1 MNLNQ
6 KIQSYLNE
14 HKNAKKRLSATALLS
29 LLIALAVVSS
39 LIMPAI
45 SMTMASIS
53 SDAGENSSI
62 SLLTQATAGV
72 PSTITDTDAEPDQ
85 TMLDL
90 TSADKWTAS
99 LMCNDN
105 YFYEAT
111 DKEVT
116 TNTGYSTDFDEV
128 TISAYIEYEFEK
140 NVSSY
145 LTGDG
150 PHLGWDLGNPDFT
163 AKFTD
168 GDYGT
173 VNDPNYTEGIAG
185 TYVIENGFVKVTL
198 TDEYIAFV
206 NSGTGSIKGSLD
218 FSGTLSQSN
227 DGNGNQSFILNG
239 QTVIVDF
246 PDKYPTMGK
255 VATVNADGTITWQ
268 VNINNAYN
276 VDLSKY
282 SFSDTML
289 TGAYDIKVSP
299 DTAATVNGNSIAFT
313 AESEF
318 AQWIIITYKTDIT
331 EAELKEGSSTNSAKL
346 NPNDGSSEIPAA
358 QTAWL
363 SNPFI
368 VDKYGSA
375 DYVSG
380 TYSGNINWT
389 INVQSKYGT
398 SLNGYIIEDT
408 NIPDGT
414 TLTASDGSTIESLGN
429 GKWKLNTTNPSV
441 TITYSAPA
449 TAGQTNSNTATL
461 LYPDSTTTNATDKDD
476 VTYDEV
482 KNLITVDKTGYA
494 VNSNGTISWT
504 IKVKNPYGLS
514 LNGDTVTDKML
525 SSAVGTVDIT
535 PSGSGTHSGGAV
547 TLSGNASEITIT
559 YVTNITDAQL
569 NAKNADNDVTLKHG
583 DDPITDEADVPLPD
597 PFDVTKN
604 GTPDYESGTYD
615 HKINWTVTIKSNYST
630 SLDGYYISDSQLPA
644 DATGIEV
651 TGGTLTYDSTEQ
663 KWKLSNT
670 SGSTV
675 TIKYQSAAADGNNA
689 NSVDLYYSENVDDDT
704 DLDEAD
710 GADTTVEYKDES
722 GIITLNKG
730 ATFDTT
736 DGLIN
741 WTISISNQKGI
752 NLNGYTITDLMLVKA
767 VDDAVTFSPEGA
779 GTYDS
784 ASGLVTLTDVTEGE
798 RNIIIRY
805 STAITE
811 TELKNG
817 GATNKATLKNNS
829 DTDGTNDDT
838 VGTADKTAGFT
849 APYFTITKTGKQDYD
864 GGSYGN
870 KITWT
875 IKVESKYGSSLDG
888 YILTDTLNNVEM
900 DLSTAT
906 VSPSGSVSADGVLS
920 GTNGAN
926 TVYITYTTPAAGG
939 TTYNNEVGLGY
950 SDGTSTGATG
960 SSGDVEYKSNDDL
973 VNLYKYGYYDKDTR
987 TIRWTINVNLLG
999 GTDDC
1004 TLTDERFPAT
1014 LAELTFSPDISGCA
1028 NLSGNTLTITDST
1041 TSSFTIQYTEDVSS
1055 EVFAGTTVIENKV
1068 NDTTATVPVENRNEL
1083 TKSLNSNGYET
1094 INSNGV
1100 VVRTLNWIANIT
1112 RDSTFAGQVYTDKL
1126 EAGVTDAE
1134 GTAIT
1139 GDSSTHTI
1147 TNEQLAAIVVKAKTT
1162 QYGNET
1168 TLVLGTD
1175 YTITRS
1181 DNGFCITFNDTLD
1194 KAGYNYVTI
1203 TYSTTATAG
1212 AVTTDKYPVTYV
1224 FGNSA
1229 DFAGNSADGG
1239 DFTLV
1244 KNNPVLKTTL
1254 DFTASKNWQNDTY
1267 ADRPDSIY
1275 IKVWYYTNKD
1285 STWRTL
1291 RGSGTDYIYYG
1302 DDDYSSASDYII
1314 EIPKDAN
1321 NNWQSSTLTGLY
1333 KEVALPE
1340 ADGTRGTSTYYY
1352 YKIEEVNKVTDA
1364 SGNVTYESI
1373 ANNSFDTSNG
1383 TYEVTYSNNNGINYS
1398 GSATVANKFH
1408 RTTAVTPVK
1417 NWAGDTGTSNGM
1429 LSVTVRLEYSVD
1441 GGSAYYPVEI
1451 SSGKYVFDLGAETA
1465 DTSVLTQ
1472 NVNITADWKGT
1483 TWDSLPTAMIVD
1495 GTLKTVSY
1503 RIVETAYTTA
1513 SGTTDI
1519 NGSRFAVD
1527 GGYYV
1532 IGTSGCTDGNGG
1544 QQLTVTNTF
1553 NATEQLSVNANKVW
1567 SGDESEEYIDNRP
1580 DAILVKLQQRSSAT
1594 YQWTDYV
1601 VTVTGEDGTE
1611 IEVLYYELS
1620 EDNNWSYEWD
1630 VPNQSVAEDGTSI
1643 DYSYRVVEVGYVKYG
1658 YNIYFN
1664 DNQTSFAVTS
1674 EGKYVISYNNGNQWN
1689 TTNELSQGTGG
1700 TITVTN
1706 TFAPVGTID
1715 ITPQK
1720 EWIADTDEVRPT
1732 SVIFK
1737 LQQRIGSSGDWK
1749 YVDTNGNLV
1758 SDVAQAATIELT
1770 AEDKSSTEWD
1780 TNVVWT
1786 GDTLSGLPEKAI
1798 VIGDNGTY
1806 TEPNCWYRFIEYSYT
1821 LNGST
1826 TVIDQ
1831 KSDFYSTTYG
1841 TYEFVMS
1848 ESCSSGLVKVTNEFS
1863 EDVGI
1868 TKSAFDSE
1876 GNVLPSTLE
1885 IEELDEFKY
1894 TLVENGE
1901 NVDYYIFNWM
1911 IKYDLTEWGDG
1922 DKLPTIKDTLPDG
1935 FELVYDNSWVGTST
1949 GTKYSDYWY
1958 TSDLAENVNY
1968 LLDTKYQS
1976 DYILHPAII
1985 YPDVKYACGAMP
1997 AGSIADI
2004 YDEYMH
2010 AVTMENPDLWYYYD
2024 TSNDNNDVYFNKYK
2038 ATAPAMIYYSIKIK
2052 CTDLEA
2058 KLATGSHTITNTAY
2072 TYNDTSANV
2081 LPAEREII
2089 KSTVGS
2095 LKIIS
2100 PVDTDLITKT
2110 YEGKTN
2116 TPGEIKFSLNIN
2128 PEGKNLSTGS
2138 TIDIQD
2144 VFNTISYLDADIGS
2158 GGTLYDAVSN
2168 PDNYQKLVD
2177 VLMSNI
2183 KLYEVDANGNKLE
2196 LSSSDYTLLFATGD
2210 ETGNGALMQLTVPD
2224 EKHIV
2229 IDYTY
2234 KLIAN
2239 EDTPSVEN
2247 GCKSST
2253 RVNGRYATMAPGF
2266 VPPANDQI
2274 NFTNTA
2280 TLKADSATDE
2290 STISETNYTVFK
2302 SSGTISTNSLP
2313 KIKKVKTSDYSIDT
2327 LGASFML
2334 AKCENGKWY
2343 YSTAIDE
2350 EGAITWGTDG
2360 MDGIKVSSEAQA
2372 ITING
2377 DEDFPVALDE
2387 NILYKVIEMAY
2398 PTEGGK
2404 FEGSNLFPDLSEIEA
2419 KAQFSV
2425 LILNYLND
2433 GSTFI
2438 GDKDYSIFLENY
2450 ISTHYFAYN
2459 STISSYP
2466 SEVDPDTVIQVKVGE
2481 NVEIPNNEL
2490 IDIAVNKNWINP
2502 QSDLE
2507 NTEITVELYWSYEKS
2522 ASTPAVWYLA
2532 DAADL
2537 GIMDQNFSAEKT
2549 LTITLDEDGNLIT
2562 SDTLWTD
2569 LPNGKNDKPI
2579 YYYIKETSYKIGDTT
2594 YVWNESSEKYES
2606 SSGTGTYLPTY
2617 IGNAANTSG
2626 TIDVRNSYQL
2636 MLKKEWKNSSNDPL
2650 RNIPVDKVIVSI
2662 YGIDKDGAM
2671 TSTPLF
2677 TDVEISASN
2686 DWTTDITDLLSS
2698 VEGGL
2703 SQYTS
2708 FVAEESAGSS
2718 LDGYVV
2724 SCVFNL
2730 NADTGEIIV
2739 TNKNTT
2745 PTEASVTVDKAWS
2758 DGDAMH
2764 ANDSITVTLYQ
2775 LDYELS
2781 NLDDLDMKLPDDSKM
2796 SAIDENDTQQY
2807 VDVVLNAD
2815 NDWQY
2820 IWTGL
2825 PLEDDEQNKYYYYV
2839 LETVTEKAADGSGVA
2854 NADKYTA
2861 SYVITSQTATN
2872 TVFQVIN
2879 TRRSISIQKQ
2889 WLDEDGYDI
2898 SNEIDIESIELEVL
2912 KKVPGVPADGI
2923 DILAFGDSITAGDGN
2938 SGAGYTGYLKSEL
2951 ESDTYNFT
2959 VNNAWKCGHSGW
2971 AIMALPGDYDKT
2983 GDTRSTWESRSGI
2996 YDQISSDFSGKSP
3009 DVVTLMIGT
3018 NDIISNYP
3026 NNIEVR
3032 LEKLIKAI
3040 YTNQSSNPN
3049 MVILVGSIPDF
3060 DFVDSSGNAIDVN
3073 TWFDA
3078 GKGHNR
3084 SGEYADLQTFENY
3097 INNTVI
3103 DGYNKKIETLVKK
3116 LANEGY
3122 RIGFVDINSVVDKDT
3137 ELSDGCHPNDTG
3149 NQDMAEEWAEA
3160 IADYYTQTPKV
3171 GDITLTA
3178 ENNWMASFDIAS
3190 SDTSSEYY
3198 VNESSIPT
3206 GWAVIYENQNQT
3218 MGSATPITVKNTRNI
3233 PKTSLSV
3240 EKVWENDS
3248 GNTNARDSISL
3259 SLLQSIDQVDWFEYD
3274 VDMPA
3279 PTKSED
3285 GDTWTYSYTGLPAE
3299 DNNGNQYY
3307 YKIVE
3312 DPMAGY
3318 TTKYNVN
3325 ILEAVDGG
3333 NAGTMQIT
3341 NTRAVSLKLKKDW
3354 SDYDPETNT
3363 HIGDTVTLKIY
3374 RGLLANGRGDDYSGV
3389 DLVLQVTPKNLGIT
3403 VGGEAATIT
3412 ANKALTADGITPSEG
3427 YEEFITYKLE
3437 DDGKTIT
3444 ITAIKETDTPV
3455 TLTVTD
3461 GVDTEII
3468 SITASAYTLYYD
3480 GEKTTSTSTP
3490 SMRVNETGHKL
3501 SVKKGSSTYTDVKYV
3516 SNNESVLTVDAAT
3529 GEITGVNIGTASVSV
3544 YTNDNLTTPIFI
3556 QDIAVGLPETF
3567 EIVQKTG
3574 TTQEVTIGSSIQLG
3588 VDKNY
3593 GTFTWESK
3601 DTTKATVSVEEDG
3614 TVKVTGVAAG
3624 SVTITATR
3632 AAYGNDEALTKEYTI
3647 NVENGDIFEND
3658 NVVVRVPVGE
3668 SVTLTSDTPMSRTWI
3683 EGSSTNIA
3691 TASLSNGIIT
3701 VTGVGAG
3708 EVKVGVQGGQYNNE
3722 NVYFTVIVYE
3732 KFGVSP
3738 ATKTLAYGG
3747 TVTLTP
3753 NTTDAVTYTIKS
3765 GSNLIDISGNTVTAK
3780 SGTEGT
3786 AVIEAKN
3793 TATGETATV
3802 TIEVVAEIPEVQ
3814 TPFSGVSTISI
3825 DNSKT
3830 ISCIRVNLQHSGSN
3844 WEYITVKLDGSD
3856 SNKAKFG
3863 YNGAL
3868 PLIMESQTCTNVNF
3882 EITDAQNGDVEIT
3895 FIGDYQPSSISIENN
3910 GNVTPT
3916 GTVTVVYASTA
3927 ASVSNLSL
3935 YGASMSNMLLGAD
3948 ADIEPA
3954 AEVLNYQLYTTVE
3967 LEYNAA
3973 AAEGD
3978 KWTYVL
3984 DGLDVYDPSGKEY
3997 IYWVVEDPTFTNY
4010 SASYLFDD
4018 GDGTSD
4024 YWINAAEPNS
4034 DGEFVATVKNTKQ
4047 ESEGVTMPSTGGEGV
4062 ARFYYTGGAMVLLAL
4077 IAGSNRI
4084 RRRLK
4089 ERRTK

>member
-53 SDAGENSSI
+53 SDVGENSSI

-90 TSADKWTAS
+90 TSADTWTAS

-461 LYPDSTTTNATDKDD
+461 LYPDGKTTNATDKDD

-525 SSAVGTVDIT
+525 SSAVGTVNIT
-535 PSGSGTHSGGAV
+535 PSGSGTHSGGTV

-939 TTYNNEVGLGY
+939 TTHNNEVGLGY

-1229 DFAGNSADGG
+1229 DFAGNPADGG

-1302 DDDYSSASDYII
+1302 DDDYSSASDYIV

-1611 IEVLYYELS
+1611 SEVLYYELS

-1630 VPNQSVAEDGTSI
+1630 VPNQYVYEENGEVKFV
-1643 DYSYRVVEVGYVKYG
+1643 DYSYRVVEVGYIKYG
-1658 YNIYFN
+1658 YPVYFN
-1664 DNQTSFAVTS
+1664 ENQTSFAVTS

-1720 EWIADTDEVRPT
+1720 
-1732 SVIFK
+1732 K
-1737 LQQRIGSSGDWK
+1737 
-1749 YVDTNGNLV
+1749 
-1758 SDVAQAATIELT
+1758 
-1770 AEDKSSTEWD
+1770 
-1780 TNVVWT
+1780 WT
-1786 GDTLSGLPEKAI
+1786 GDADFAATDRPASITFTLQRKVGNGSWETVMDENHNVITVTLKSNENDATGTEYVDNETVVTTFWTGETISGLPER
-1798 VIGDNGTY
+1798 VLVLGENGTY
-1806 TEPNCWYRFIEYSYT
+1806 TEQICQYQLVETSYVLGGTPNDIT
-1821 LNGST
+1821 AGST
-1826 TVIDQ
+1826 
-1831 KSDFYSTTYG
+1831 KFSTENGVYHITLSSTSSTG
-1841 TYEFVMS
+1841 ILMNTNKYEQS
-1848 ESCSSGLVKVTNEFS
+1848 I
-1863 EDVGI
+1863 GI
-1868 TKSAFDSE
+1868 TK
-1876 GNVLPSTLE
+1876 
-1885 IEELDEFKY
+1885 
-1894 TLVENGE
+1894 TLVDTDSPMPDSIDLEDLE
-1901 NVDYYIFNWM
+1901 DYKVEFSDGWYYVFNWM
-1911 IKYDLTEWGDG
+1911 IEFDSSKNDLIRP
-1922 DKLPTIKDTLPDG
+1922 LSDTLMEG
-1935 FELVYDNSWVGTST
+1935 FELCESADWNGKKIVPDNSTEST
-1949 GTKYSDYWY
+1949 QYTAFEVSFKKGYFEHPTFIWPGYFANGATEVDSLDKIWANWEGSDSYF
-1958 TSDLAENVNY
+1958 
-1968 LLDTKYQS
+1968 
-1976 DYILHPAII
+1976 
-1985 YPDVKYACGAMP
+1985 
-1997 AGSIADI
+1997 
-2004 YDEYMH
+2004 
-2010 AVTMENPDLWYYYD
+2010 YD
-2024 TSNDNNDVYFNKYK
+2024 TSDPKAHKVYFNKPEIW
-2038 ATAPAMIYYSIKIK
+2038 APMYVGYSTRISCEKLENSLSESSFTIYN
-2052 CTDLEA
+2052 
-2058 KLATGSHTITNTAY
+2058 LATKHERDGTITEETSY
-2072 TYNDTSANV
+2072 DT
-2081 LPAEREII
+2081 
-2089 KSTVGS
+2089 
-2095 LKIIS
+2095 LKIVNPI
-2100 PVDTDLITKT
+2100 DTKLINKT
-2110 YEGKTN
+2110 YQGKTN
-2116 TPGEIKFSLNIN
+2116 TPGEIKFKLDIN

-2144 VFNTISYLDADIGS
+2144 VFDTVSYLDADIGS
-2158 GGTLYDAVSN
+2158 GTLYDASTD

-2334 AKCENGKWY
+2334 AKYENGKWY

-2350 EGAITWGTDG
+2350 EGTITWGTDG

-2419 KAQFSV
+2419 KAQFST

-2522 ASTPAVWYLA
+2522 ASTPAVWHLA

-2537 GIMDQNFSAEKT
+2537 GIMDENFSAEKT

-2839 LETVTEKAADGSGVA
+2839 LETVTEKADDGSGVA

-3198 VNESSIPT
+3198 VNESSIPA
-3206 GWAVIYENQNQT
+3206 GWAVTYENQNQT

-3285 GDTWTYSYTGLPAE
+3285 ESTWTYSYTGLPAE

-3307 YKIVE
+3307 YQVVE

-3341 NTRAVSLKLKKDW
+3341 NTRAVSLKIKKDW

-3389 DLVLQVTPKNLGIT
+3389 DLVLQVAENAAVGVGKT
-3403 VGGEAATIT
+3403 VDIK
-3412 ANKALTADGITPSEG
+3412 ANKAITVESFTATDDCATYSLSE
-3427 YEEFITYKLE
+3427 
-3437 DDGKTIT
+3437 DGKTIT
-3444 ITAIKETDTPV
+3444 VSGAKEGTATIVVTHGTDTKTITVKVSALEIFLNGGSTFEIVAGESGTLSATKSGSAVSDV
-3455 TLTVTD
+3455 TF
-3461 GVDTEII
+3461 
-3468 SITASAYTLYYD
+3468 
-3480 GEKTTSTSTP
+3480 TSS
-3490 SMRVNETGHKL
+3490 
-3501 SVKKGSSTYTDVKYV
+3501 
-3516 SNNESVLTVDAAT
+3516 NESVIAISGSTIEAIGYSADPVTITAT
-3529 GEITGVNIGTASVSV
+3529 TADGMSVSKEITVK
-3544 YTNDNLTTPIFI
+3544 
-3556 QDIAVGLPETF
+3556 LPETF
-3567 EIVQKTG
+3567 NITG
-3574 TTQEVTIGSSIQLG
+3574 GTSIETEGTLQLG
-3588 VDKNY
+3588 IDEPY
-3593 GTFTWESK
+3593 GIFEWSSSDETI
-3601 DTTKATVSVEEDG
+3601 ATVDQNG
-3614 TVKVTGVAAG
+3614 KVTALKSG
-3624 SVTITATR
+3624 SVTITAKRTN
-3632 AAYGNDEALTKEYTI
+3632 GDPVVSDTHDITVVEAEKEYALSASGKYTTFDVDTTRTVESIVLTVDHTTWAYVRLYPDSSDFDTNNPPGNASNYAKAGWNDSANEFQNSTPTDSNNKLNVTI
-3647 NVENGDIFEND
+3647 SADGTATITFKDGYQPASKILLYADGQPASGTVKINYAGSSSGDSGD
-3658 NVVVRVPVGE
+3658 SGE
-3668 SVTLTSDTPMSRTWI
+3668 SGGESGGETGGGESGGESSDTLTGGPISVTGTTDITVDSTKIVESISVKVDLTSTWAKMEVYAMNGNTTVASDNNVYWWNEDDSLYYG
-3683 EGSSTNIA
+3683 GSSKGGDTFI
-3691 TASLSNGIIT
+3691 LD
-3701 VTGVGAG
+3701 VGKAID
-3708 EVKVGVQGGQYNNE
+3708 KVQFKRGD
-3722 NVYFTVIVYE
+3722 
-3732 KFGVSP
+3732 
-3738 ATKTLAYGG
+3738 G
-3747 TVTLTP
+3747 TVNILS
-3753 NTTDAVTYTIKS
+3753 YTI
-3765 GSNLIDISGNTVTAK
+3765 TYA
-3780 SGTEGT
+3780 
-3786 AVIEAKN
+3786 A
-3793 TATGETATV
+3793 
-3802 TIEVVAEIPEVQ
+3802 
-3814 TPFSGVSTISI
+3814 
-3825 DNSKT
+3825 
-3830 ISCIRVNLQHSGSN
+3830 
-3844 WEYITVKLDGSD
+3844 
-3856 SNKAKFG
+3856 
-3863 YNGAL
+3863 
-3868 PLIMESQTCTNVNF
+3868 
-3882 EITDAQNGDVEIT
+3882 
-3895 FIGDYQPSSISIENN
+3895 
-3910 GNVTPT
+3910 
-3916 GTVTVVYASTA
+3916 ASTR
-3927 ASVSNLSL
+3927 SNLSL
-3935 YGASMSNMLLGAD
+3935 YGASMSSMLLGAD
-3948 ADIEPA
+3948 AEIEPA

-4062 ARFYYTGGAMVLLAL
+4062 ARFYYTGGAMVLLVL

-4084 RRRLK
+4084 RRRLT